1 MDDIVHGGEEQ
12 LTPFEERC
20 LFWVMYVIAM
30 GEALWQSLWT
40 VDSPSPFA
48 DSAERHLWLLP
59 ALLALAVAVATM
71 FFLYFAVS
79 FGCLTGRGWGS
90 ECSIASAIPAN
101 WLMNLSK

>member
-59 ALLALAVAVATM
+59 ALLALAVAVATRPT
-71 FFLYFAVS
+71 YHS
-79 FGCLTGRGWGS
+79 RTRRPRRR
-90 ECSIASAIPAN
+90 SAGAT
-101 WLMNLSK
+101 SARRA